1 MLYNSKING
10 EKIHRFFTWI
20 IMLLMLIICV
30 TLNVPTFYH
39 DTVGLA
45 AEFDAKFRQLFVSDA
60 NFLIV
65 FMSASNA
72 AVN

>member
-1 MLYNSKING
+1 ML
-10 EKIHRFFTWI
+10 E
-20 IMLLMLIICV
+20 MLIICV